1 VSVQAWVLC
10 MCIYV
15 FYRLAGFLVPY
26 YLCVLYLVYLVY
38 IPPPY
43 LPVVSCDAFIY
54 FSPPFCVPGNR
65 PRGRKGFGCVQIVSS
80 EDWLTFAFVS
90 VYLLEAE

>member
-1 VSVQAWVLC
+1 MRLPSKGWWPGPLC
-10 MCIYV
+10 CMFYYV
-15 FYRLAGFLVPY
+15 FSVFS
-26 YLCVLYLVYLVY
+26 VY
-38 IPPPY
+38 IPPY